1 MIITLCGSARFE
13 GMFKLLN
20 RELSLLGHVVFGLSS
35 YPSENSGKDW
45 YTEEQKAVLDQVHK
59 AKIAASDAILVIN
72 RFAYIGPSTLS
83 EIECAMGAGK
93 KIFVLESWGRGLG
106 CSEETH
112 TPEFVEAAKSFG
124 LELPTRSPIPTCA
137 FQMFWDSDL
146 LGPAGPE
153 RSRFAEVYEE
163 EGRRVRP
170 RFKYGPGGCLVSDV
184 PVPGITHELED
195 PDTAKFYTAPHF
207 VAESMSETTARN
219 LANRLG
225 GTLS

>member
-1 MIITLCGSARFE
+1 M
-13 GMFKLLN
+13 
-20 RELSLLGHVVFGLSS
+20 
-35 YPSENSGKDW
+35 
-45 YTEEQKAVLDQVHK
+45 
-59 AKIAASDAILVIN
+59 IN

-112 TPEFVEAAKSFG
+112 TPEFVEAARSFG
-124 LELPTRSPIPTCA
+124 LELPTRSPIPTTA
-137 FQMFWDSDL
+137 FQMFWDDEL
-146 LGPAGPE
+146 LGPAGKE
-153 RSRFAEVYEE
+153 RSRFAELYEVQA
-163 EGRRVRP
+163 GLRRP
-170 RFKYGPGGCLVSDV
+170 RFRYDDTCGALISDV
-184 PVPGITHELED
+184 PVPGITRELGD
-195 PDTAKFYTAPHF
+195 RTAAMYGGRHF